1 VARQGRARPGA
12 AGLGEARQAWRGL
25 ARPGMARQGVAR
37 PGVAGFGAAGPAR
50 LVAARQAHRSTGTDV
65 PAEHEAEPAR
75 QGGIEC

>member
-1 VARQGRARPGA
+1 MRRCAFRN
-12 AGLGEARQAWRGL
+12 GL
-25 ARPGMARQGVAR
+25 AR